1 MQLDFPSPKE
11 SFKNN
16 SKYFSA
22 ENFKAKKAPIYCDES
37 IDVKNRATIEAW
49 GELYISAVEQ
59 KSTSTELL
67 NLVDCEIPDLKFL
80 WSDYLYKSRNSVIL
94 HAVSLLDKGLK
105 VWESEEER
113 QVMVKVKN

>member
-1 MQLDFPSPKE
+1 MI
-11 SFKNN
+11 N
-16 SKYFSA
+16 STSISWAKFRA
-22 ENFKAKKAPIYCDES
+22 EKAPIYCDES

-67 NLVDCEIPDLKFL
+67 NLVDCEIPDLKYL

-113 QVMVKVKN
+113 QVMVKVKIDF